1 LIPWIAAFIIVIGT
15 FNSVY
20 ASKSYLRTFNKT
32 TLDVMPSLQGRNHE
46 AAQYDGIQTIFI
58 PDSVRES
65 GELSSELMAEALTF
79 LHRDGLI
86 ILANSIS
93 IDHLDALQAIL
104 GPEAEEVA
112 NDPDHHFNFGKET
125 RNMDQAPPLEPGLM
139 YKDVWA
145 NPAAISILKNVLG
158 PELVCHY
165 ANGNTALQATGR
177 QPVHSDIHTAHP
189 LFPFAYAINIPLC
202 DVSAENG
209 ATEIWPGSHRDSNID
224 QHGGGGSG
232 DLTIKLSLIDE
243 RQKRFPPVQPSSR
256 KGSLIIRDIRL
267 WHAGMPNRTAAP
279 RIMLAFVVQPKWFQ
293 APSKVLIPEK
303 AREVVENWQ
312 RETGLD
318 YAVQWVDGD
327 VDHRKITSDEVD
339 FSSGNPRM
347 GELERCMHL
356 PG

>member
-1 LIPWIAAFIIVIGT
+1 
-15 FNSVY
+15 
-20 ASKSYLRTFNKT
+20 
-32 TLDVMPSLQGRNHE
+32 MPPLQEQNHE
-46 AAQYDGIQTIFI
+46 ASQHDGIQTIFI

-65 GELSSELMAEALTF
+65 GVLSSELMAEALTF

-86 ILANSIS
+86 MLANAIET
-93 IDHLDALQAIL
+93 DHLDALHAIL

-112 NDPDHHFNFGKET
+112 QDPDHHFNFGEET
-125 RNMDQAPPLEPGLM
+125 RNMDQAPPLEPELM

-202 DVSAENG
+202 DASAENG

-232 DLTIKLSLIDE
+232 EGHLTIKASLIDE
-243 RQKRFPPVQPSSR
+243 RRKRFPPVQPSSR

-267 WHAGMPNRTAAP
+267 WHAGMPNRTVAP

-303 AREVVENWQ
+303 ARAVVEGWQ
-312 RETGLD
+312 RDTGLE

-327 VDHRKITSDEVD
+327 VDHKKITSDEVD
-339 FSSGNPRM
+339 FSSGNARM
-347 GELERCMHL
+347 RELEFCMHL